1 MADQPTVLS
10 FLFRPDPLIRIGS
23 STRIEPDTARLRSD
37 PNSGLR
43 VVLIDHLYLTPH
55 PLARQQR
62 ACCHSFRLCLGTLGI
77 RWNEVN

>member
-10 FLFRPDPLIRIGS
+10 FLFRPDPLILIGL

-43 VVLIDHLYLTPH
+43 VVLIDHLYLTLIP
-55 PLARQQR
+55 QQDSNAPAATR
-62 ACCHSFRLCLGTLGI
+62 F
-77 RWNEVN
+77 V